1 MKRYFYVI
9 ALRNNSNAVSDCNS
23 NYRLASGQVRADTL
37 DDAFSAAC
45 KLESVSLA
53 VDDRY
58 TFKPRLDYFRK
69 GQRVS
74 LYVTPMSDDQ
84 PQRNDTTWTPT
95 SID

>member
-9 ALRNNSNAVSDCNS
+9 ALRNNTNAVSDSNS
-23 NYRLASGQVRADTL
+23 NYRLASGQVRAETL
-37 DDAFSAAC
+37 DEAFHTAC

-58 TFKPRLDYFRK
+58 TFRDYPEYFRK

-74 LYVTPMSDDQ
+74 LYVTPMADDQ
-84 PQRNDTTWTPT
+84 TENKE
-95 SID
+95 S

>member
-23 NYRLASGQVRADTL
+23 NYRLASGQVRAETL

-53 VDDRY
+53 VDDRC
-58 TFKPRLDYFRK
+58 TFRPKLEYFRK

-74 LYVTPMSDDQ
+74 LYVTPMADDQ
-84 PQRNDTTWTPT
+84 TENKE
-95 SID
+95 S

>member
-23 NYRLASGQVRADTL
+23 NYRLASGQVRAETL

-58 TFKPRLDYFRK
+58 TFRPQLEYFRK

-74 LYVTPMSDDQ
+74 LYVTPMADDQ
-84 PQRNDTTWTPT
+84 TEKKETQQ
-95 SID
+95 